1 MPGRE
6 HHAFHSSSRDKVMGV
21 IVLAAL
27 LAIFY
32 LSFYGTELRGVGR
45 DDNYYT
51 RLSTSYGISAGGAIS
66 LSGVSVGSVRAVTL
80 EPDGQV
86 LLALYLNPDYDQFYR
101 EGSRLQIDSQLA
113 LGNVISGNGL
123 ILVPGDSGGATLP
136 TGTIIPAEEPQSLE
150 NLMEE
155 WNVRQLAETV
165 QEIVSDIGELVSSVN
180 ANQVKLIATLSH
192 TAEVSANMADATA
205 QVPQLITDINALL
218 VTVNG
223 TIEQLG
229 GDASAISEEVSQ
241 VMQNTGELTASL
253 TLLTES
259 IAPTAEKSPVLMD
272 NLIQV
277 SRETE
282 VLLNKLNQHW
292 LLGGTDTA
300 ISPAQRLDLPSDDA
314 LYAQ

>member
-1 MPGRE
+1 MPGAE
-6 HHAFHSSSRDKVMGV
+6 HHAFHSSRRDKVMGV

-27 LAIFY
+27 LGIFY
-32 LSFYGTELRGVGR
+32 LSFYGTELRGVGN
-45 DDNYYT
+45 DDKYYT
-51 RLSTSYGISAGGAIS
+51 RLSKSYGISAGGAIS
-66 LSGVSVGSVRAVTL
+66 LSGVGVGSVQAVTL

-86 LLALYLNPDYDQFYR
+86 LLSLYLNPEYRQFYR
-101 EGSRLQIDSQLA
+101 EGSLLQIDSQLA

-123 ILVPGDSGGATLP
+123 IYIPGVSGAPALTFGAM
-136 TGTIIPAEEPQSLE
+136 IPAEEPQSLE

-155 WNVRQLAETV
+155 WNIRQLAETV
-165 QEIVSDIGELVSSVN
+165 QEIVRDIGELVASVN
-180 ANQVKLIATLSH
+180 DNQVKLITTLSH
-192 TAEVSANMADATA
+192 TAEVSANMAEATA

-218 VTVNG
+218 LTVNG

-229 GDASAISEEVSQ
+229 GDASAISNEVAQ

-253 TLLTES
+253 TLLTDS
-259 IAPTAEKSPVLMD
+259 IAPTAERSPVLMD

-300 ISPAQRLDLPSDDA
+300 ISPVQRLDLPPDDA